1 MNVHPNRLEK
11 LTRRLSQAL
20 VNHQFAQYRS
30 LAEKCASELDADPL
44 DLAAAL
50 LQITHPHLLAATAQ
64 QDDKS
69 NTRPE
74 RPRNPNYRN
83 VRYRLDIGG
92 SHGAT
97 PDDIINA
104 LVEESGVD
112 KKRIARL
119 EIREHYSLV
128 DLPEGMPADIFQ
140 LLSEAEIN
148 GQRLNIKRIKPNN
161 RKNIRGAR
169 MQGRG

>member
-20 VNHQFAQYRS
+20 ENHQLDQYRGLVES
-30 LAEKCASELDADPL
+30 CAAELGADPL
-44 DLAAAL
+44 DFAAAL
-50 LQITHPHLLAATAQ
+50 LQITHPHLISASSLEEKAP
-64 QDDKS
+64 S
-69 NTRPE
+69 RPE
-74 RPRNPNYRN
+74 RPKNPLYRN
-83 VRYRLDIGG
+83 VRYRLDVG
-92 SHGAT
+92 SSHCVS
-97 PDDIINA
+97 PDEILNI

-140 LLSEAEIN
+140 LLSEAELN
-148 GQRLNIKRIKPNN
+148 GQRLNIKRIKPN
-161 RKNIRGAR
+161 RKNARGGRQQAR
-169 MQGRG
+169 NV